1 MPKYHLL
8 PALLVFA
15 CALPAM
21 AAESYGPTE
30 FETKSLPAYCGGP
43 GGGDWKSILGPDRIW
58 NNHTCYGINR
68 LNRYY
73 KAKSKTE
80 KNSQLQAAL
89 QDFSYS
95 VDKLKPDFALM
106 PEIYMYRGMTYKL
119 MGRHAEA
126 LTDLN
131 KSINLNPKYAKSIF
145 ELADIYDSV
154 YSKRE
159 KALELVTEG
168 LRHNPDSK
176 PLQRRYTKFGGTLP
190 FPQPY
195 KPDTAQSI
203 PEKKQEAT
211 VKAEQQTKTESNLE
225 GKTEDTPSNTIKTNE
240 NVKTTKENTSV
251 TGLPTNPW
259 CRFCPEPPQR
269 QNPETSIPQAEPK
282 ASP

>member
-1 MPKYHLL
+1 MPKYYLL
-8 PALLVFA
+8 PTLLVFA
-15 CALPAM
+15 CALPVM

-80 KNSQLQAAL
+80 KNLHLQTAL
-89 QDFSYS
+89 RDFSYS
-95 VDKLKPDFALM
+95 VDKLKPEFPLM
-106 PEIYMYRGMTYKL
+106 PEIYMYRGITYKL

-131 KSINLNPKYAKSIF
+131 KSIDLNPKYAKSIF
-145 ELADIYDSV
+145 ELADIYNSV
-154 YSKRE
+154 YKKRD

-176 PLQRRYTKFGGTLP
+176 PLQRRYTKFGGALP
-190 FPQPY
+190 FPKPY
-195 KPDTAQSI
+195 IPDTPKSTTENKHEA
-203 PEKKQEAT
+203 PVKVDQE
-211 VKAEQQTKTESNLE
+211 TKTGSNIE
-225 GKTEDTPSNTIKTNE
+225 GKTEDTSSNTTKANE
-240 NVKTTKENTSV
+240 DVKTTKETTAVS
-251 TGLPTNPW
+251 GLPTNPW
-259 CRFCPEPPQR
+259 CRFCPEPTQS
-269 QNPETSIPQAEPK
+269 QNPETSMPQAEPK
-282 ASP
+282 GSP